1 MTDRGLDSMSKSEA
15 NSSPKTGSTVSTGP
29 QEKMMEKVLSGLE
42 VEALLKLGS
51 EHLFLLFT
59 QSRLIL
65 AHRAKLGR
73 GSVPLYSLFGKM
85 AEGFKKTREK
95 DGSLQRMAAMEPDS
109 ILKLHRDNFSVEYP
123 RVVSV
128 QVEPTGRRTRI
139 TLITSDKKYELYA
152 SAIAVEGVREDL
164 KSFLG
169 NRVEYRTTG

>member
-1 MTDRGLDSMSKSEA
+1 
-15 NSSPKTGSTVSTGP
+15 
-29 QEKMMEKVLSGLE
+29 
-42 VEALLKLGS
+42 
-51 EHLFLLFT
+51 
-59 QSRLIL
+59 
-65 AHRAKLGR
+65 
-73 GSVPLYSLFGKM
+73 
-85 AEGFKKTREK
+85 
-95 DGSLQRMAAMEPDS
+95 
-109 ILKLHRDNFSVEYP
+109 LKLHRDNFSVEYP